1 MMTPK
6 VALRWAAGAALVLA
20 SGSLL
25 AAAQSSQ
32 QSAAAGAAAQQ
43 SATAGDVRAQDS
55 VQTLTVG
62 GLPTGNTGAYHGP
75 QSRVSALSIAE
86 CEGLG
91 GKVVDVADKSC
102 PQTGKV
108 CYTAD
113 KNGVIHHSCITI
125 LGS

>member
-1 MMTPK
+1 MMTRK
-6 VALRWAAGAALVLA
+6 VGLRWAAGAVVLVVA

-25 AAAQSSQ
+25 AAAQSNQ
-32 QSAAAGAAAQQ
+32 QSAAGAAAQQ
-43 SATAGDVRAQDS
+43 GTVVSDVRTQGT

-62 GLPTGNTGAYHGP
+62 GLTNANTGAYRGP

-125 LGS
+125 LG

>member
-1 MMTPK
+1 MTRK
-6 VALRWAAGAALVLA
+6 VGLRWAAGAVLVVA

-25 AAAQSSQ
+25 AAAQSNQ
-32 QSAAAGAAAQQ
+32 QSAGAAAQQ
-43 SATAGDVRAQDS
+43 GTVVSDTRAPATVTT
-55 VQTLTVG
+55 VTVG
-62 GLPTGNTGAYHGP
+62 GLTNANTGAYRGP

-125 LGS
+125 LG

>member
-1 MMTPK
+1 MTRK
-6 VALRWAAGAALVLA
+6 VGLRWAAGAILVVA

-25 AAAQSSQ
+25 AAAQSNQ
-32 QSAAAGAAAQQ
+32 QSAGAAAQQ
-43 SATAGDVRAQDS
+43 GTVVSDTRAPA
-55 VQTLTVG
+55 VTTVTVG
-62 GLPTGNTGAYHGP
+62 GLTNANTGAYRGP

-125 LGS
+125 LG